1 MARLH
6 IDRNMSQAPTT
17 LIQATEPQAAQLF
30 KALRG
35 SRIPG
40 LDFLRAI
47 SVLMVLIDHSGMTW
61 LGPIALFNG
70 GIGVEIF
77 FVLSGFLITWMLLNE
92 LDKHQDINLLA
103 FYRRRAARLLPAFYA
118 YVLLGITYLTL
129 RQLPV
134 HWEAVVAACLYV
146 LNYYQGLTGAATH
159 FLSHCWSLAV
169 EEQFYLLWPFAL
181 LALFRHRIRMVP
193 FMCTVIVAVCLCRP
207 VLMWVFDV
215 PDAYL
220 YRALETRADHLAV
233 GCVLAMLLRQ
243 QFWLDLSARLAQ
255 KKWLLPTIVAL
266 LLASSTLQ
274 QLVAY
279 KYSLGYALE
288 PLLIGCMI
296 PLVILRS
303 SENTWFAK
311 IANFRTMVTIGQIS
325 YGMYLVHPLLMYPI
339 RMAVERAT
347 GISVL
352 GVGVSIVAVIVFAY
366 VSFTWFET
374 PVRARLLG
382 KAQ

>member
-1 MARLH
+1 MR
-6 IDRNMSQAPTT
+6 
-17 LIQATEPQAAQLF
+17 QATPSPLPSAEPQAAQLF

-47 SVLMVLIDHSGMTW
+47 SVLMVLVDHSGMTW

-77 FVLSGFLITWMLLNE
+77 FVLSGFLITWMLLHE
-92 LDKHQDINLLA
+92 LDKHQDINLLD

-129 RQLPV
+129 RHLPV
-134 HWEAVVAACLYV
+134 PWDAVVAACLYV

-159 FLSHCWSLAV
+159 FLSPCWSLAV

-193 FMCTVIVAVCLCRP
+193 FMCTVIVAVWLCRP
-207 VLMWVFDV
+207 ILMWVFDV

-243 QFWLDLSARLAQ
+243 QFWLEVSARLARR
-255 KKWLLPTIVAL
+255 KWVLPALAAL
-266 LLASSTLQ
+266 LITSATLQ
-274 QLVAY
+274 QIQAY

-288 PLLIGCMI
+288 PLLIGFMI

-303 SENTWFAK
+303 SENSWFAK
-311 IANFRTMVTIGQIS
+311 LANFRSIVTIGQIS

-347 GISVL
+347 GQSLL
-352 GVGVSIVAVIVFAY
+352 GVGVSIVAVIVFGY

-374 PVRARLLG
+374 PVRARLRG
-382 KAQ
+382 KAH

>member
-1 MARLH
+1 MRHATPSPLPR
-6 IDRNMSQAPTT
+6 
-17 LIQATEPQAAQLF
+17 TEPQAAQLF

-47 SVLMVLIDHSGMTW
+47 SVLMVLVDHSGMTW

-77 FVLSGFLITWMLLNE
+77 FVLSGFLITWMLLHE
-92 LDKHQDINLLA
+92 LDKHQDINLLD

-129 RQLPV
+129 RHLPV
-134 HWEAVVAACLYV
+134 PWDAVVAACLYV

-159 FLSHCWSLAV
+159 FLSPCWSLAV

-193 FMCTVIVAVCLCRP
+193 FMCTVIVAVWLCRP
-207 VLMWVFDV
+207 ILMWVFDV

-243 QFWLDLSARLAQ
+243 QFWLEVSARLARR
-255 KKWLLPTIVAL
+255 KWVLPALAVLLITSA
-266 LLASSTLQ
+266 TLQ
-274 QLVAY
+274 QIQAY

-288 PLLIGCMI
+288 PLLIGFMI

-303 SENTWFAK
+303 SENSWFAK
-311 IANFRTMVTIGQIS
+311 LANFKTIVTIGQIS

-347 GISVL
+347 GLSVL
-352 GVGVSIVAVIVFAY
+352 GVGVSILAVIVFAY

-374 PVRARLLG
+374 PVRARLRG
-382 KAQ
+382 KAH

>member
-1 MARLH
+1 
-6 IDRNMSQAPTT
+6 MSQVPR
-17 LIQATEPQAAQLF
+17 QANTADANSAVLL

-47 SVLMVLIDHSGMTW
+47 SVLLVLIDHSGMTW
-61 LGPIALFNG
+61 VGPIALFNG
-70 GIGVEIF
+70 SIGVEIF

-92 LDKHQDINLLA
+92 LDQRQDIDLLD

-118 YVLLGITYLTL
+118 YVLLGVTYLSL
-129 RQLPV
+129 RDLPV
-134 HWEAVVAACLYV
+134 PWAAVLAACTYV

-159 FLSHCWSLAV
+159 FLSPCWSLAV

-181 LALFRHRIRMVP
+181 LAIFRHRIRMVP
-193 FMCTVIVAVCLCRP
+193 FMCTVIVGVWLCRP

-215 PDAYL
+215 PDSYL

-243 QFWLDLSARLAQ
+243 QFWLKVSARLAQ
-255 KKWLLPTIVAL
+255 MKWLLPVIVAL
-266 LLASSTLQ
+266 LLVSSTLQ
-274 QLVAY
+274 QLQAY
-279 KYSLGYALE
+279 KYSLGYAVE
-288 PLLIGCMI
+288 PLLIGTMI

-303 SENTWFAK
+303 AENTWFAR
-311 IANFRTMVTIGQIS
+311 IANFKALVIIGQIS

-339 RMAVERAT
+339 RMSVERAT
-347 GISVL
+347 GLRLL
-352 GVGVSIVAVIVFAY
+352 GVGVSIVAVIVFAF

-374 PVRARLLG
+374 PVRARLRG
-382 KAQ
+382 KAH

>member
-1 MARLH
+1 MRHATPSPLPR
-6 IDRNMSQAPTT
+6 
-17 LIQATEPQAAQLF
+17 TEPQAAQLF

-47 SVLMVLIDHSGMTW
+47 SVLMVLVDHSGMTW

-77 FVLSGFLITWMLLNE
+77 FVLSGFLITWMLLHE
-92 LDKHQDINLLA
+92 LDKHQDINLLD

-129 RQLPV
+129 RHLPV
-134 HWEAVVAACLYV
+134 PWDAVVAACLYV

-159 FLSHCWSLAV
+159 FLSPCWSLAV

-193 FMCTVIVAVCLCRP
+193 FMCTVIVAVWLCRP
-207 VLMWVFDV
+207 ILMWVFDV

-243 QFWLDLSARLAQ
+243 QFWLEVSARLA
-255 KKWLLPTIVAL
+255 KRTWVLPALAVLLITSA
-266 LLASSTLQ
+266 TLQ
-274 QLVAY
+274 QIQAY

-288 PLLIGCMI
+288 PLLIDFMI

-311 IANFRTMVTIGQIS
+311 LANFKTIVTIGQIS

-347 GISVL
+347 GLSVL
-352 GVGVSIVAVIVFAY
+352 GVSVSILAVIVFAY

-374 PVRARLLG
+374 PVRARLRG
-382 KAQ
+382 KAH

>member
-1 MARLH
+1 MNPASSPPIRT
-6 IDRNMSQAPTT
+6 A
-17 LIQATEPQAAQLF
+17 EPQAATLF

-47 SVLMVLIDHSGMTW
+47 SVLMVLVDHSGMTW

-77 FVLSGFLITWMLLNE
+77 FVLSGFLITWMLLHE
-92 LDKHQDINLLA
+92 LDKHQDINLMD

-129 RQLPV
+129 RHLPV
-134 HWEAVVAACLYV
+134 PWEAVIAACFYV

-159 FLSHCWSLAV
+159 FLSPCWSLAV

-181 LALFRHRIRMVP
+181 LALFRHRVRMVP
-193 FMCTVIVAVCLCRP
+193 FMCTVIVAVWLCRP
-207 VLMWVFDV
+207 ILMWVFDV

-243 QFWLDLSARLAQ
+243 QFWLEVSARLARR
-255 KKWLLPTIVAL
+255 KWILPALAAL
-266 LLASSTLQ
+266 LITSATLQ
-274 QLVAY
+274 QIQAY

-288 PLLIGCMI
+288 PLLIGFMI

-303 SENTWFAK
+303 AENNWFGK
-311 IANFRTMVTIGQIS
+311 LANFRTIVTIGQIS

-352 GVGVSIVAVIVFAY
+352 GVGISIVAVIVFAY

-374 PVRARLLG
+374 PVRARLRG
-382 KAQ
+382 KAH